1 MKSEISAVWL
11 AREKRNSREIE
22 SLLANILVSSQFGR
36 RCRETHF
43 KKLQQQT
50 LIFMCFKITLLPIS
64 LCFFFLLHKGIK
76 VKKLIFFFP
85 FLFPCKPKKEILFFS
100 FLFPFLFP
108 NTNERSIFFFFFPLL
123 FLFFSYSFL
132 FLSFSLVCNQTKHN

>member
-1 MKSEISAVWL
+1 MKSEISTIWL

-22 SLLANILVSSQFGR
+22 SLLANILVSSQFRR
-36 RCRETHF
+36 RCRETHL

-76 VKKLIFFFP
+76 VKKINIFLSISLP
-85 FLFPCKPKKEILFFS
+85 LQTKERNS
-100 FLFPFLFP
+100 FLFSFLFP

>member
-1 MKSEISAVWL
+1 MKSEISAVWQ

-36 RCRETHF
+36 RCRETHL
-43 KKLQQQT
+43 KKLQQT

-85 FLFPCKPKKEILFFS
+85 FLFPCKPKKEILFSFPSYFQTLMREGFS
-100 FLFPFLFP
+100 FSFSL
-108 NTNERSIFFFFFPLL
+108 SFFFFLLLISFP
-123 FLFFSYSFL
+123 FFFPRM
-132 FLSFSLVCNQTKHN
+132 

>member
-1 MKSEISAVWL
+1 MKSEISTIWL

-50 LIFMCFKITLLPIS
+50 SIFMCFKITLLPIS

-85 FLFPCKPKKEILFFS
+85 FLFPCKPKKEILFSFPSYFQTLMREAFSFSFSLSFFFFSLTHFFS
-100 FLFPFLFP
+100 FLFPSYV
-108 NTNERSIFFFFFPLL
+108 TKQSITE
-123 FLFFSYSFL
+123 
-132 FLSFSLVCNQTKHN
+132 C